1 MIGLPQ
7 TVTVATIIWGTLLQ
21 GSMSEPELP
30 VTYEGTVTNSTDS
43 EYTKALLRDKHEL
56 LIDEPTNLEVGAG
69 TDNYPSPVDYMA
81 VSLAACQ
88 VSVLSQ
94 ALERARVEEFE
105 VTCDY
110 EIDRTGS
117 EPVDEEMR
125 KGTGVR
131 VEHIQIDLSLEV
143 PEEHEKRAQ
152 RCLDAYD
159 TGCIVGQS
167 FLGGVDYTPETE
179 LLVRDE

>member
-1 MIGLPQ
+1 MAD
-7 TVTVATIIWGTLLQ
+7 T
-21 GSMSEPELP
+21 ELP
-30 VTYEGTVTNSTDS
+30 VTYDGTVTNTADS

-56 LIDEPTNLEVGAG
+56 FIDEPTNLEVGAG
-69 TDNYPSPVDYMA
+69 NDDHPSPVDYMA

-94 ALERARVEEFE
+94 ALERARVEGFE

-117 EPVDEEMR
+117 EEVSEEMR

-131 VEHIQIDLSLEV
+131 VRHLKIDLSLEV
-143 PEEHEKRAQ
+143 PSEHKKRAQ

-167 FLGGVDYTPETE
+167 FRAGVEYTPETE
-179 LLVRDE
+179 LVISDE

>member
-1 MIGLPQ
+1 M
-7 TVTVATIIWGTLLQ
+7 ADA
-21 GSMSEPELP
+21 ELP
-30 VTYEGTVTNSTDS
+30 VPYEGTITRSTDS
-43 EYTKALLRDKHEL
+43 EYTKAVVRDKHEL
-56 LIDEPTNLEVGAG
+56 LIDEPENLEVGAG
-69 TDNYPSPVDYMA
+69 NDDHPSPVDYMA
-81 VSLAACQ
+81 VSLASCQ

-94 ALERARVEEFE
+94 ALERARVEEFD

-117 EPVDEEMR
+117 EDVGEEMR

-131 VEHIQIDLSLEV
+131 VRHISIDISLEV

-159 TGCIVGQS
+159 SGCIVGQS
-167 FLGGVDYTPETE
+167 FKVGVDYTPETE
-179 LLVRDE
+179 LVLTDE